1 MTTPHRLNMATLK
14 PYMDNTKLLKRM
26 SRYQEVTGKQIAATM
41 RRGARLLAV
50 NLATSTP
57 PYGKNPASLKQ
68 GEIAVQNDILRAY
81 QPAAPIKTKHPR
93 SKQSLRDVVKRVIV
107 RDFKLRDAIISAI
120 DMANRIS
127 NRRTTQKR
135 ITKKSRSLGLADLRI
150 LLANAHGFDRL
161 KVDESVDKSV
171 HAKTRNAYGRVR
183 KGWRTSNVVYK
194 SKDLENYIKEKQ
206 KLVGMSK
213 AAWAASAMK
222 VNADVKDALSGI
234 PAWVK
239 RHVENV
245 PAAVIDKA
253 DASSPDIKLVSK
265 LPWADKALR
274 KADHAEAIRISRQK
288 FYNSMQKEIRAC
300 LKAEQVVSAS
310 A

>member
-1 MTTPHRLNMATLK
+1 MTTLK
-14 PYMDNTKLLKRM
+14 PYMDNAKLMKRM
-26 SRYQEVTGKQIAATM
+26 AKYQEVTGKQIAATM

-57 PYGKNPASLKQ
+57 PYGKNPVSLKQ

-81 QPAAPIKTKHPR
+81 MPSAPIKTKHSR
-93 SKQSLRDVVKRVIV
+93 EMQSLRDVVRRVIV
-107 RDFKLRDAIISAI
+107 RDFALRDAILSAI

-135 ITKKSRSLGLADLRI
+135 ITKKSRRLGLSDLRV
-150 LLANAHGFDRL
+150 LLGQAPGFNKL
-161 KVDESVDKSV
+161 TVDESLDKSI
-171 HAKTRNAYGRVR
+171 HKRTRNNYGRVA
-183 KGWRTSNVVYK
+183 KGWRPRNVVYN
-194 SKDLENYIKEKQ
+194 SKDLETYIKEKQ
-206 KLVGMSK
+206 KLVGLTK
-213 AAWAASAMK
+213 AAWAAAAMK

-239 RHVENV
+239 RHVDKV
-245 PAAVIDKA
+245 PSAVIDQA
-253 DASSPDIKLVSK
+253 DASSPDIKLVSQ

-274 KADHAEAIRISRQK
+274 DKDHKEAIRISRQK
-288 FYNSMQKEIRAC
+288 FYSSMQKEIRAC
-300 LKAEQVVSAS
+300 LKAEQVVPAS